1 MEKMKTSR
9 LFTKTLILIVILF
22 GIIATA
28 TSVLS
33 GWTLYR
39 SLTAEYK
46 SKGIAIAKSVADSS
60 AEILLNRDLSTVQ
73 AIIDQFGE
81 IGGVAYVFVS
91 DAQGEIISHTFVP
104 AVPKEVLPL
113 IKQSR
118 SSRLTG
124 DVVTTKL
131 QVEGLGD
138 FIHIYAPIL
147 GSRSL
152 F

>member
-73 AIIDQFGE
+73 AIIDQFGKSA
-81 IGGVAYVFVS
+81 G
-91 DAQGEIISHTFVP
+91 
-104 AVPKEVLPL
+104 LPM
-113 IKQSR
+113 
-118 SSRLTG
+118 SSSPTPRGKSFRTPL
-124 DVVTTKL
+124 
-131 QVEGLGD
+131 
-138 FIHIYAPIL
+138 
-147 GSRSL
+147 SL
-152 F
+152 RCLKKCFLS